1 MSWPINPSYAFY
13 DQTDRH
19 CNSCVIAHCFICVR
33 AKAIQPHEIGAVADA
48 DTDSDGDARAGAKSC
63 AGIHTYS
70 ARAIANAVAANRATD
85 ISAASNAGARAKPAV
100 NSIEKIRGRA
110 TANDNVP
117 THRADAN
124 AGEIDFVPATN
135 ADANADEI
143 NLVPTHHAD
152 ADSNSSK
159 IDVVSATNA
168 DPNSG

>member
-19 CNSCVIAHCFICVR
+19 RNSCVIAHCFICVR

-124 AGEIDFVPATN
+124 ADEINLVPTTNADPDAGEIDVVPATN
-135 ADANADEI
+135 ADADPGEI
-143 NLVPTHHAD
+143 NIVPT
-152 ADSNSSK
+152 
-159 IDVVSATNA
+159 TNA
-168 DPNSG
+168 YPNSG